1 MINGVGVNF
10 SDIVDYK
17 VREAKPQIVFF
28 INNKMIVFQ
37 EAEFYLRLRQEQ
49 ISFEIIGT
57 EKISLMKEF
66 LKSITDEKNK
76 KS

>member
-1 MINGVGVNF
+1 
-10 SDIVDYK
+10 
-17 VREAKPQIVFF
+17 
-28 INNKMIVFQ
+28 MIVFQ